1 MIPSDDD
8 VLGHDD
14 AEDRRRTGARDPRY
28 QSWILTILTGSPT
41 TLLHL
46 IQEAMHQ
53 KIIETK
59 HFYQY
64 TLFSDSEEEIYI
76 VNFLLIIDQPV
87 GCFIVILL

>member
-1 MIPSDDD
+1 MMYL
-8 VLGHDD
+8 VTVTL
-14 AEDRRRTGARDPRY
+14 RTGARDPRY
-28 QSWILTILTGSPT
+28 QPWILTILTGSLNT
-41 TLLHL
+41 TPPSHL

-59 HFYQY
+59 HYYQY

-87 GCFIVILL
+87 GRFIVILL